1 MSPPG
6 KRPESTA
13 GKKPEST
20 AGKGKKSKREAE
32 ALALAESLK
41 AINQHLRKEAFAA
54 AQALPTPLTPQQMLA
69 LRVLVRHAREHPEA
83 SGMALGELAAG
94 MGSGHSTVSGI
105 VDRLERAGLV
115 VRALREDD
123 RRYARIALAPD
134 VVPFVKNEL
143 PARRAGPLFA
153 AAEKAK
159 EGEWADVVRGIQ
171 VLKRLLDLS

>member
-1 MSPPG
+1 MSP
-6 KRPESTA
+6 
-13 GKKPEST
+13 

-32 ALALAESLK
+32 ALAVADGLR
-41 AINQHLRKEAFAA
+41 AINQRLRREAFAT

-69 LRVLVRHAREHPEA
+69 LRVLVRHGREHPEA
-83 SGMALGELAAG
+83 PGMALGELAAG

-115 VRALREDD
+115 KRSVREDD
-123 RRYARIALAPD
+123 RRYARIELAPE
-134 VVPFVKNEL
+134 VLPFLKNEL

-159 EGEWADVVRGIQ
+159 EGEWADVVRGVQ
-171 VLKRLLDLS
+171 VLKRLLDLN